1 MGKHTERQ
9 LLHEPFNDAD
19 ILAHCVGNTQ
29 SCDPSGAV
37 AVADRAELLCCHPQ
51 PVCFPALCRWHSPQ
65 QCPQL
70 GTLSLVGV
78 EGLISCPSPY
88 SAPGVFPT
96 GDSTCRQGWV
106 WVFLLLV
113 KVTAK
118 HFWVFELHKM
128 LSRLAL
134 CISPLLSQSA
144 RALKSCLIALVRMSL
159 YSTRVADGPRAGSGA
174 QLGASG
180 LAVVTGTKSFQ
191 VLPPRSSVL
200 VPPLRGGTDAA
211 VRGGAHSKCLIN
223 SPPAPVSCHNEQL
236 WLIPRESSCGAV
248 SAGVRAHLQH

>member
-1 MGKHTERQ
+1 MT
-9 LLHEPFNDAD
+9 P
-19 ILAHCVGNTQ
+19 
-29 SCDPSGAV
+29 
-37 AVADRAELLCCHPQ
+37 AELLQWQSGLSCSAVTHSLCVFLPCAGGTAPSSAHSWALPQ
-51 PVCFPALCRWHSPQ
+51 
-65 QCPQL
+65 
-70 GTLSLVGV
+70 LSLVGV

-134 CISPLLSQSA
+134 CISPLLSQPA
-144 RALKSCLIALVRMSL
+144 RALNSCLIALVRMSL
-159 YSTRVADGPRAGSGA
+159 STARVADGPRAGSGA

-180 LAVVTGTKSFQ
+180 LALVTGTKSFQ

-211 VRGGAHSKCLIN
+211 VQEGSTQQVSHKQ
-223 SPPAPVSCHNEQL
+223 PPCTRFLPQ
-236 WLIPRESSCGAV
+236 
-248 SAGVRAHLQH
+248 